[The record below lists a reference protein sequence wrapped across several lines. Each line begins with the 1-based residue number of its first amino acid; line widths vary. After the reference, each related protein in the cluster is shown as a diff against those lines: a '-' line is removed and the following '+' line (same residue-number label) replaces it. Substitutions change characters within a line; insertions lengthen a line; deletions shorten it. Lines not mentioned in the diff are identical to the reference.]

1 MGKRMDRWMVGYMDE
16 CVDGWMD
23 VGWVD
28 ERIGGWMDER

>member
-1 MGKRMDRWMVGYMDE
+1 MDKRIDRWMFVDMDE

-28 ERIGGWMDER
+28 DCIGGWMNGW

>member
-1 MGKRMDRWMVGYMDE
+1 MVGYMDE